1 MSFIFNLWYGYEIS
15 LYYLQ
20 QKIASF
26 LFLEITTIKPIIVL
40 VLFFSGILTSV
51 TPCFISIVPLSISY
65 INSNSDGYNY
75 KNILLLGICTS
86 LFIVIFSMSFVNYSF
101 FLFFKGIPFI
111 SFFTLML
118 IALDLLQV
126 LNFSNYLNS
135 FYVNNLNKKKTYNN
149 LIIKSYF
156 TGCIIGFTTVPC
168 SSPIILLINFWLHH
182 SDQILFSFIYL
193 IIYLMGSII
202 PLFFIFNVILN
213 YIQLYILSYVWNTII
228 PFMGCFLLSISTFL
242 FLDKLFI

>member
-1 MSFIFNLWYGYEIS
+1 MSFIFNFWYGYEIS

-26 LFLEITTIKPIIVL
+26 LFLEIITIKPIIVL
-40 VLFFSGILTSV
+40 VLFCSGILTSI

-65 INSNSDGYNY
+65 INSNRYGYNY
-75 KNILLLGICTS
+75 KNILLLGIFTS
-86 LFIVIFSMSFVNYSF
+86 LFIVIFSMSFANYSF

-111 SFFTLML
+111 SFFILML

-126 LNFSNYLNS
+126 LNSSNCLYAFS
-135 FYVNNLNKKKTYNN
+135 VNNLNKQKKCNN

-168 SSPIILLINFWLHH
+168 SSPIIILINFWLHH
-182 SDQILFSFIYL
+182 SNNLLFSFIYL
-193 IIYLMGSII
+193 IIYLIGSII
-202 PLFFIFNVILN
+202 PLIFIFNIVLN
-213 YIQLYILSYVWNTII
+213 YLQLYILSYIWNTIV
-228 PFMGCFLLSISTFL
+228 PFMGCCLLSISTFL
-242 FLDKLFI
+242 FLDKLFT